1 MSKAGS
7 AVEQR
12 AADAIKEAFRMKI
25 LFSQKTTQPGQ
36 FFTKF
41 SEYTRYRRKLYRFA
55 EIKRTAREHNVAP
68 PDELLMEVQNRLEF
82 YMESIKR
89 QISQLPSL

>member
-1 MSKAGS
+1 
-7 AVEQR
+7 
-12 AADAIKEAFRMKI
+12 MKL
-25 LFSQKTTQPGQ
+25 LFQQKTYVPGQ

-41 SEYTRYRRKLYRFA
+41 SSYTRYRKNLYKFA
-55 EIKRTAREHNVAP
+55 QIKRSAREHNVAP

-89 QISQLPSL
+89 QIS